1 MRVADKTGAHRTD
14 VRGARTWERGGNFP
28 LFLIYYALIVRFFIT
43 NKKHISAAAPNTSE
57 IIALNAVPSPDVR
70 PATMYVRNEIT
81 AALIAYGSCV
91 ETWLT

>member
-1 MRVADKTGAHRTD
+1 MGSLDSV
-14 VRGARTWERGGNFP
+14 NYP
-28 LFLIYYALIVRFFIT
+28 LFIVYSNYALIVRFFIT